1 MTIKWKITLSL
12 VFVSLFLIASYVYT
26 AQKIFQDDKIS
37 YIYENQQLK
46 IDDLISDFNKAI
58 DDAISQARFY
68 VKEYGASGQVAPE
81 TMTLFRNQTG
91 LDGIYIYRL
100 ENHNLD
106 TVAKKDG
113 IAPLDFNK
121 YVSRLNLKKLE
132 VVHMDESTFLVSLP
146 MQASSPANLALVV
159 KFNPAADTASSM
171 QYFFAEGNTVVRN
184 FGAQYIKDS
193 DAVPL
198 FEKAKTDQENVS
210 SATSRVH
217 IGSDNYLTTAAATK
231 FGNLRFISLIDEKEA
246 LKALDELLNKS
257 ILYLIISILLTF
269 IVSLLLSHR
278 LTFRMRKL
286 TLVAEEIGKGDFDA
300 PIDFESKDEVG
311 VLAQAFKKMGQEIKQ
326 LFSQKI
332 EKDRME
338 RELQTAAI
346 IQERLFPAEGTKRF
360 NDFLLSGYYDT
371 STECGGD
378 WWHYYQSGYD
388 LIFMIADTTGHGIPA
403 ALITSASNA
412 IFSHIKRE
420 NYDLEKIIQLWD
432 EAVYQSSKG
441 EFFMTAQFVRLN
453 LTTGDGELINLG
465 HELPILYK
473 SENATA
479 KFMVVPKNFSI
490 GERSQSPPEVYK
502 FSLDHGDQLL
512 MYSDG
517 VLAMMSDDSN
527 EFSDKQFLKKIS
539 SFFAKDTYGEGT
551 AEEIFT
557 FLREQSKRTLPG
569 FEDDVTLVRISR
581 GS

>member
-1 MTIKWKITLSL
+1 
-12 VFVSLFLIASYVYT
+12 
-26 AQKIFQDDKIS
+26 
-37 YIYENQQLK
+37 
-46 IDDLISDFNKAI
+46 
-58 DDAISQARFY
+58 
-68 VKEYGASGQVAPE
+68 VKEYGATGQIAPD
-81 TMTLFRNQTG
+81 TMALFRAQKT
-91 LDGIYIYRL
+91 LDAIYVYRT
-100 ENHNLD
+100 ETRDLD

-113 IAPLDFNK
+113 VPALDFG
-121 YVSRLNLKKLE
+121 RFIGQLNLKKLE
-132 VVHMDESTFLVSLP
+132 VIHIDESTFLVSLP
-146 MQASSPANLALVV
+146 MQASPPANLALVV
-159 KFNPAADTASSM
+159 KFLPPADASGSM
-171 QYFFAEGNTVVRN
+171 QYFLTEGNSVVRN
-184 FGAQYIKDS
+184 FGAQYVANA
-193 DAVPL
+193 DATPL
-198 FEKAKTDQENVS
+198 FERAKTDRENVS
-210 SATSRVH
+210 SATSRIR
-217 IGSDNYLTTAAATK
+217 IGSQNYLTTAAATK
-231 FGNLRFISLIDEKEA
+231 FGNLRFFSLIDEKEA

-269 IVSLLLSHR
+269 IVSLILSHR

-346 IQERLFPAEGTKRF
+346 IQERLFPAESTKRF
-360 NDFLLSGYYDT
+360 RDFLLSGYYVT

-378 WWHYYQSGYD
+378 WWHYYQTGHD

-420 NYDLEKIIQLWD
+420 NYELDKIIQLWD

-441 EFFMTAQFVRLN
+441 EFFMTAQFVRLH
-453 LTTGDGELINLG
+453 LPTGDGELINLG
-465 HELPILYK
+465 HELPILYRAE
-473 SENATA
+473 SATA
-479 KFMVVPKNFSI
+479 KFLVVPKNFSI
-490 GERSQSPPEVYK
+490 GERSQSPAEVYK

-512 MYSDG
+512 LYSDG
-517 VLAMMSDDSN
+517 VLAMMSDDPN

-551 AEEIFT
+551 AEEIFA
-557 FLREQSKRTLPG
+557 FLRGQSKRTLPG